1 MTESNQN
8 PLPALDPLGIAEAA
22 TGGAVQDPA
31 RLALLS
37 VTTQETTN
45 IAEAEADDTA
55 TGARRRTSRKSENT
69 VKNASGAS
77 NESETVESAR
87 GTEQTVL

>member
-1 MTESNQN
+1 MNESNQN

-37 VTTQETTN
+37 VTTQETTTT
-45 IAEAEADDTA
+45 AEAETDETA
-55 TGARRRTSRKSENT
+55 TEARRRSSRKCENT
-69 VKNASGAS
+69 GKNASGVS